1 MTEQPPTPR
10 ETLAEEF
17 GQSIDPLAALEPTF
31 NKTTVDPFEVFSE
44 EVLNARDLSSATQ
57 GYFAYVFD
65 EWSSHMCEIGR
76 HPACPALEHVEAYIE
91 IQRTPKKE
99 GGRGNTARTI
109 KEKLRKLNR
118 AYQYWQEDPVFP
130 HKDGYNPFELAKKR
144 VPLRVKKTKEHR
156 KVTISELRD
165 MIISVTNLRERTL
178 IMLQLKLGLRAGE
191 VSNLRLEDFRLT
203 ASLPIEAYPT
213 LGSHEALGTRTNL
226 VYIPSRDERDGNK
239 SVRPRLLPL
248 DTELCSLLD
257 RYLYARPK
265 NGEPWLFLSK
275 KSHTQMT
282 VKGVNKVW
290 KTNFH
295 PKYAETDAHRPI
307 TSHFGRHRFTT
318 YWRVEQNLN
327 RQLVKYLRGDR
338 TGSFTNSSGIDA
350 YLHAYYE
357 DIEATYRA
365 DIYKLIAD
373 T

>member
-1 MTEQPPTPR
+1 MTEHSSTSR
-10 ETLAEEF
+10 ETLADEF

-31 NKTTVDPFEVFSE
+31 KETTVDPFQVFSE
-44 EVLNARDLSSATQ
+44 EVLNARNLSSATL
-57 GYFAYVFD
+57 GHFGYVFD
-65 EWSSHMCEIGR
+65 EWRSHMYETGR

-91 IQRTPKKE
+91 TQRAPKQE
-99 GGRGNTARTI
+99 GGRGNTSRTI

-118 AYQYWQEDPVFP
+118 AYQYWQADPVFP
-130 HKDGYNPFELAKKR
+130 HEDGYNPFELAKKR

-156 KVTISELRD
+156 KVTIPELRD
-165 MIISVTNLRERTL
+165 MIASVTSLRGRTL

-191 VSNLRLEDFRLT
+191 VSNLRLEDCRLT
-203 ASLPIEAYPT
+203 ESRTNEAYSN
-213 LGSHEALGTRTNL
+213 LGSHEALGTRSNL
-226 VYIPSRDERDGNK
+226 VYIPSRDERNGNK

-248 DTELCSLLD
+248 DTELRSLLD

-290 KTNFH
+290 KSNFH
-295 PKYAETDAHRPI
+295 PEYAETDSYRPI

-318 YWRVEQNLN
+318 YWRVEQNMN

-357 DIEATYRA
+357 DIEATYREK
-365 DIYKLIAD
+365 IYRLTQD
-373 T
+373 V

>member
-1 MTEQPPTPR
+1 MYE
-10 ETLAEEF
+10 
-17 GQSIDPLAALEPTF
+17 
-31 NKTTVDPFEVFSE
+31 
-44 EVLNARDLSSATQ
+44 
-57 GYFAYVFD
+57 
-65 EWSSHMCEIGR
+65 MGR
-76 HPACPALEHVEAYIE
+76 HPACPALEHVVAYIE
-91 IQRTPKKE
+91 TQRAPKQE
-99 GGRGNTARTI
+99 GGPENTSRTI

-118 AYQYWQEDPVFP
+118 AYQYWQADPVFP

-156 KVTISELRD
+156 KVTIPELRD
-165 MIISVTNLRERTL
+165 MIASVTSLRGRTL

-191 VSNLRLEDFRLT
+191 VSNLRLEDCRLT
-203 ASLPIEAYPT
+203 ASRTTEAYSN
-213 LGSHEALGTRTNL
+213 LGSHEALGTRSNL
-226 VYIPSRDERDGNK
+226 VYIPSRDERNGNK

-265 NGEPWLFLSK
+265 NGESWLFLSK
-275 KSHTQMT
+275 KSHTKMT

-295 PKYAETDAHRPI
+295 PEYAGTDSHRPI

-350 YLHAYYE
+350 YLHAYYK
-357 DIEATYRA
+357 DIEATYREQ
-365 DIYKLIAD
+365 IYKL
-373 T
+373 TPEV